1 VREDVKIG
9 GILTAMVTPFDA
21 DGGLDEEA
29 SARLVRHLFENGSD
43 GVVLAATTGESPTL
57 TDEEMVRLWELGVA
71 EGGDKFVVAG
81 AGSNDTRHA
90 VELTE
95 RATEAGVDAVL
106 SVCPYYNK
114 PNRRGLIEHYKAVAA
129 ATDRP
134 VILYNIPS
142 RTVIDMPN
150 DLLRELGEI
159 PNIAGVK
166 QARYEDL
173 EAIDGLALLAGNDDM
188 LADVLDVGGTGGIT
202 VSSHLVG
209 KEMRRMIDEPS
220 QRRDIHDSLIDLFR
234 AVFVTTSP
242 IGIKAALEM
251 AGHQVGAPRLPMV
264 EASEE
269 ERAVIRE
276 ALERHGLLAR
286 V

>member
-1 VREDVKIG
+1 MKLG

-21 DGGLDEEA
+21 DGGLDEET
-29 SARLVRHLFENGSD
+29 SAGLMRHLFENGSD
-43 GVVLAATTGESPTL
+43 GVVLAGTTGENATL
-57 TDEEMVRLWELGVA
+57 TDEEAVRLWELGVA
-71 EGGDKFVVAG
+71 EGGDKLIVAG
-81 AGSNDTRHA
+81 TGSNDTRHA

-95 RATEAGVDAVL
+95 RATEAGADAVL
-106 SVCPYYNK
+106 VVAPYYNK

-150 DLLRELGEI
+150 DLLRELAEI
-159 PNIAGVK
+159 PNVEGVK

-173 EAIDGLALLAGNDDM
+173 ELIEGLALLAGNDDM
-188 LADVLDVGGTGGIT
+188 LADVLDIGGAGVIT

-209 KEMRRMIDEPS
+209 PEMRRMIDEPDS
-220 QRRDIHDSLIDLFR
+220 RREIHESLSDLFE
-234 AVFVTTSP
+234 AVFVTSSP
-242 IGIKAALEM
+242 IGIKAALEL
-251 AGHQVGAPRLPMV
+251 AGRSVGGLRLPLV
-264 EASEE
+264 EASED

-276 ALERHGLLAR
+276 SLERHGLLAR

>member
-1 VREDVKIG
+1 
-9 GILTAMVTPFDA
+9 
-21 DGGLDEEA
+21 
-29 SARLVRHLFENGSD
+29 
-43 GVVLAATTGESPTL
+43 
-57 TDEEMVRLWELGVA
+57 
-71 EGGDKFVVAG
+71 
-81 AGSNDTRHA
+81 
-90 VELTE
+90 
-95 RATEAGVDAVL
+95 
-106 SVCPYYNK
+106 
-114 PNRRGLIEHYKAVAA
+114 
-129 ATDRP
+129 

-251 AGHQVGAPRLPMV
+251 AGHPVGAPRLPMV
-264 EASEE
+264 EASED

-276 ALERHGLLAR
+276 ALEHHGLLAR